1 MTPAAAPQGLSLAA
15 VRLSGVDLGLE
26 HVLDDDEVARAG
38 MFRSQAL
45 RDRFVAGRIALRLHI
60 SALTGD
66 RPGSLQALYSC
77 PSCLNRDIPGHG
89 LPAYRVPSRT
99 SPLRVSLSRSEDWC
113 LLAACLDDGVAGV
126 GVDIEAEPS
135 AGFEGF
141 QSVAMTG
148 NEREKLRDV
157 APAGLPALMTR
168 LWVRKEAVLKALG
181 TGLAQDPASV
191 DVAGPIPRLFDE
203 PALEGRWQFEDIDP
217 FSLGLPDEFTAA
229 CAIRKATSRGPK

>member
-60 SALTGD
+60 GALTGD
-66 RPGSLQALYSC
+66 SPGSLQALYSC

-89 LPAYRVPSRT
+89 IPGYRVPSRT

-113 LLAACLDDGVAGV
+113 LVAACLDDGVAGV
-126 GVDIEAEPS
+126 GVDLEAESS
-135 AGFEGF
+135 AGLDGV
-141 QSVAMTG
+141 QSVAMTE
-148 NEREKLRDV
+148 NEREKLRHV
-157 APAGLPALMTR
+157 APALRPALMTR

-181 TGLAQDPASV
+181 TGLARDPARV

-203 PALEGRWQFEDIDP
+203 PPLQGRWQLEDLDP
-217 FSLGLPDEFTAA
+217 STVGLPDEFTAA
-229 CAIRKATSRGPK
+229 CAIRILPGPEPK